1 MVINS
6 QQQPYPY
13 PPKKKQTRL
22 LFIHQTHTPCPGGPR
37 CLLSNDAAH
46 KGLVN
51 LKDLRKVIDR
61 RDWENLPT
69 RNFCRPEEVSP
80 VKMVCLVFC
89 AFFFFRW
96 GGGVWKGRAWLSF
109 FDVFFW
115 GGMGCLFCLFVFFST
130 GVRKRGG
137 RWCKGFCVDI
147 VIFQSFLDNLSWSS
161 SSIEEFQKKNHSVWE
176 TMN

>member
-51 LKDLRKVIDR
+51 LKDLPKVIDR

-69 RNFCRPEEVSP
+69 PTRRSIP
-80 VKMVCLVFC
+80 
-89 AFFFFRW
+89 
-96 GGGVWKGRAWLSF
+96 LSF
-109 FDVFFW
+109 FDVFFL

-161 SSIEEFQKKNHSVWE
+161 SSIEEFQKKNHSV
-176 TMN
+176 